1 MVELGFKARFSD
13 FISRVLCS
21 PIVDAFCKHVLYM
34 VQNMLFPIMLCWAN
48 VSLRLKEVHMH
59 VHLGV
64 DR

>member
-34 VQNMLFPIMLCWAN
+34 VLYLLSIMLCWAN

-59 VHLGV
+59 VHMGV